1 MKKVVFFG
9 FTGELM
15 CFGHALFN
23 AQEMLG
29 KGWEVKVVLE
39 GQSTALVSKLA
50 SDQNPF
56 KSIYTSLK
64 EKSLISVCRACAN
77 KMGSLADAE
86 AEGLPLDASLLG
98 HPSMY
103 SYIDEGWQI
112 ITI

>member
-15 CFGHALFN
+15 CFAHALFN
-23 AQEMLG
+23 AQEMLDN
-29 KGWEVKVVLE
+29 GWEVKVVLE
-39 GQSTALVSKLA
+39 GQSTALIEKFA

-56 KSIYTSLK
+56 NKVYLKLK

-77 KMGSLADAE
+77 KMGSLAAAE
-86 AEGLPLDASLLG
+86 AEGIPIEDALLG
-98 HPSMY
+98 HPSMH
-103 SYIDEGWQI
+103 SYLDAGWEI